1 MATSVTLPANNLVSE
16 TTNDSASSSL
26 AKIGDTITVKFQVN
40 KSELED
46 GQIAIDG
53 APVESISTGV
63 LQSNGLYQYTASYKV
78 TSATTP
84 SLTSDVTLFPNGNGG
99 TQQIFKGSV
108 VTDLPQVAPGLTD
121 TSTLTNGFAT
131 STSQTVS
138 GTAVAGS
145 TVKIMDGSVQVGSAT
160 ADPAGHYSTTVSGLT
175 QGSNTLSATAT
186 DKYGVTSAATT
197 IKVNVDTV
205 APTGT
210 TVVDTTIYKS
220 GTSNYALNGNQ
231 TITGTADKG
240 STVTIYDGTAVLGTA
255 AVGTNGHYSTSV
267 SGLTGGANSLTATAT
282 DAAGNTSVAS
292 TPYVV
297 NLTSLTDTSTLSN
310 GFATSTTQTI
320 TGTTEP
326 NSTVKILDGT
336 VQVGSAIADSAGHY
350 STTVSGL
357 TQGANTLSTTVTDSK
372 GHSIASGTTTVNVD
386 TAAPNAPTVVDTS
399 PATNGFATS
408 TSQTVTGVAEAGSTV
423 KIMDAGVQVGST
435 TADPAGHYTT
445 TVSGLSEGANT
456 LSATA
461 TDAAGH
467 VSTATS
473 TVVNVDL
480 PPAPPSMTDTST
492 AADSLASSTTQ
503 TITGV
508 AEAGS
513 TVKIMDGN
521 VLVGS
526 TTADPAGHYTTT
538 VSGLSEG
545 ANTLSATATDANGVS
560 SAAQN
565 ITVNVGHT
573 VTAIDGYVANAD
585 VYTDATAV
593 GGVLDANAKL
603 VGHTDANGNVTLAA
617 GTTGNLIF
625 SGGTDTFTGAT
636 IAGNMVSDASNTVAT
651 PITTLL
657 AAGASASDI
666 AAALHIPAGVDLSTY
681 DPFAAMHST
690 DPVAAAVGQAVFT
703 AQQQL
708 FTIEQAIT
716 ATQSSGTV
724 ASAQSALV
732 SAIHSAAVTV
742 QANPAATLSDSL
754 SHIATTAITAAVDPA
769 DPLAAAKAAAIVHSV
784 DLINTNI
791 ATNYANLAADISSG
805 NTSAAQ
811 ASAALSQTAVT
822 AIQNIATTTDAN
834 SITTASQSLNHSI
847 PCYAKGTHIETERG
861 PKLVEELRV
870 GDLILTVDGRYEPVI
885 WLGSRRLITQFQV
898 QKEKAYPVRI
908 MKDAFAENLPVRDL
922 VLSPDHSVYVDGVM
936 IPADKLINGKTI
948 VQEKWSQVT
957 YFHVELP
964 KHEAI
969 YAEGLPAET
978 YLDTSE
984 TNRAFFNQAKGD
996 AKVFDASEQYP
1007 TPKDVPLWR
1016 HIWDTQGY
1024 GKLTTKGPKLD
1035 EVKQRLNARAG
1046 EMIKAQAE
1054 AGAVDSVDSV
1064 GAVKA
1069 A

>member
-1 MATSVTLPANNLVSE
+1 
-16 TTNDSASSSL
+16 
-26 AKIGDTITVKFQVN
+26 
-40 KSELED
+40 
-46 GQIAIDG
+46 
-53 APVESISTGV
+53 
-63 LQSNGLYQYTASYKV
+63 
-78 TSATTP
+78 
-84 SLTSDVTLFPNGNGG
+84 
-99 TQQIFKGSV
+99 
-108 VTDLPQVAPGLTD
+108 
-121 TSTLTNGFAT
+121 
-131 STSQTVS
+131 
-138 GTAVAGS
+138 
-145 TVKIMDGSVQVGSAT
+145 MDGSVQVG
-160 ADPAGHYSTTVSGLT
+160 
-175 QGSNTLSATAT
+175 
-186 DKYGVTSAATT
+186 
-197 IKVNVDTV
+197 
-205 APTGT
+205 
-210 TVVDTTIYKS
+210 
-220 GTSNYALNGNQ
+220 
-231 TITGTADKG
+231 
-240 STVTIYDGTAVLGTA
+240 A
-255 AVGTNGHYSTSV
+255 AV
-267 SGLTGGANSLTATAT
+267 
-282 DAAGNTSVAS
+282 
-292 TPYVV
+292 
-297 NLTSLTDTSTLSN
+297 
-310 GFATSTTQTI
+310 
-320 TGTTEP
+320 
-326 NSTVKILDGT
+326 
-336 VQVGSAIADSAGHY
+336 ADS
-350 STTVSGL
+350 
-357 TQGANTLSTTVTDSK
+357 
-372 GHSIASGTTTVNVD
+372 
-386 TAAPNAPTVVDTS
+386 
-399 PATNGFATS
+399 
-408 TSQTVTGVAEAGSTV
+408 
-423 KIMDAGVQVGST
+423 
-435 TADPAGHYTT
+435 AGHYTT

-461 TDAAGH
+461 TDVH
-467 VSTATS
+467 
-473 TVVNVDL
+473 
-480 PPAPPSMTDTST
+480 
-492 AADSLASSTTQ
+492 
-503 TITGV
+503 
-508 AEAGS
+508 
-513 TVKIMDGN
+513 
-521 VLVGS
+521 
-526 TTADPAGHYTTT
+526 
-538 VSGLSEG
+538 
-545 ANTLSATATDANGVS
+545 GVS
-560 SAAQN
+560 SAAQTL
-565 ITVNVGHT
+565 TVNVGHT

-625 SGGTDTFTGAT
+625 SGGTDTFTGAR

-666 AAALHIPAGVDLSTY
+666 AAALHIPAGVDLKTY

-690 DPVAAAVGQAVFT
+690 DPAVAAVGQAVFT

-716 ATQSSGTV
+716 ATQSSGTAV
-724 ASAQSALV
+724 TAQNALV
-732 SAIHSAAVTV
+732 SAITSAAATA
-742 QANPAATLSDSL
+742 QANPGATLSDSL

-769 DPLAAAKAAAIVHSV
+769 DTLGAAKAAAIIHSV

-805 NTSAAQ
+805 NTAAVTAAQ
-811 ASAALSQTAVT
+811 DSAALSQTAVT

-847 PCYAKGTHIETERG
+847 PCYAKGTHIETQRG
-861 PKLVEELRV
+861 PKLVEELKV

-908 MKDAFAENLPVRDL
+908 MKDAFGENLPVRDL

-936 IPADKLINGKTI
+936 IPADKLLNGKTI

-996 AKVFDASEQYP
+996 GKVFDASEQYP

-1035 EVKQRLNARAG
+1035 EVKQRLDARAD
-1046 EMIKAQAE
+1046 EMIQAQVVARV
-1054 AGAVDSVDSV
+1054 A